1 MDDYSRLSPED
12 QRRLTDEMTRAFTS
26 RPAPQPEPAPIVQ
39 PPPTPGIAS
48 GGILT
53 EVEYERAEFTTAPG
67 GVDIVRHALYRNP
80 SGAEARGLLAPATRP
95 FSVRPA
101 PVVAPD
107 TAHEAAGSPLSDDR
121 GQTAIGQPSD
131 DVGASQ
137 GILALADVLR
147 DLALLG
153 VVIWGAAVWVVALA
167 LIA

>member
-121 GQTAIGQPSD
+121 GQTASGSHLTTWARHRAFWRLPTCCATWRCWASSS
-131 DVGASQ
+131 GARRYGSS
-137 GILALADVLR
+137 R
-147 DLALLG
+147 
-153 VVIWGAAVWVVALA
+153 WR
-167 LIA
+167 